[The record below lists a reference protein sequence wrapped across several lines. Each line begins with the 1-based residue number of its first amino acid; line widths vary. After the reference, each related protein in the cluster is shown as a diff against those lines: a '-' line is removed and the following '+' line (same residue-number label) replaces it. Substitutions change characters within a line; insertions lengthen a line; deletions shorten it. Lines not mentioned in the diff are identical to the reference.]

1 MYLLEAKTVQSGAF
15 RLMGEALKEF
25 LTDIIIEWDETGGK
39 IIAMDPTHTVLVHLR
54 LFANKFEKYK
64 CDKKLKIGLN
74 MLNFFRI
81 IKTITNNDTL
91 TLYMSEDN
99 INTLGIRI
107 ENPEK
112 NLITNYK
119 LNLLDLNEDTIKIP
133 PTTFESVITM
143 PCQIVTRYVWAK
155 KIKIMLDS
163 YI

>member
-74 MLNFFRI
+74 MLNF
-81 IKTITNNDTL
+81 L
-91 TLYMSEDN
+91 EL
-99 INTLGIRI
+99 
-107 ENPEK
+107 
-112 NLITNYK
+112 
-119 LNLLDLNEDTIKIP
+119 
-133 PTTFESVITM
+133 
-143 PCQIVTRYVWAK
+143 
-155 KIKIMLDS
+155 
-163 YI
+163 